1 MSLISS
7 DTVYSLEDV
16 PFGFNVQ
23 TGKSSE
29 DIMMKLIYLRICF
42 SYVLQNEV
50 DAVQIGVYPLISL
63 EANDQCA
70 VREPD

>member
-1 MSLISS
+1 M
-7 DTVYSLEDV
+7 
-16 PFGFNVQ
+16 Q